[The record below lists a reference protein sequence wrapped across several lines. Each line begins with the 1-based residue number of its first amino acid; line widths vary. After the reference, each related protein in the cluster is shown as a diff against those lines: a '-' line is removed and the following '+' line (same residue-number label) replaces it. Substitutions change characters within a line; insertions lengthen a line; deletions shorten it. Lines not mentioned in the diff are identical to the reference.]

1 MNKIILLARAKLNL
15 SLDIT
20 GLRADGYHL
29 MDMVMQSVS
38 LSDCVALERSDNL
51 SPDDFE
57 YGESDTG
64 YRAAKL
70 FFDTTGIKGGVRVS
84 VEKTIPSQAGMAG
97 GSADAAAVL
106 VGLNRMYRAGLN
118 REQLME
124 MGVKIG
130 ADVPFCLI
138 GGTARVSGI
147 GEKIERLPYFGKGS
161 YLIVK
166 PPFGVST
173 PAAFKTFDSMPDC
186 PRPDQERLI
195 AAMERFDLPEMAAA
209 TGNVLEQAAE
219 LDTIGKIRR
228 ALIEHGAG
236 MSLMTGS
243 GSAVFGLYE
252 RIEDAVHAANLPE
265 IRRLGEIFVCNGCPE
280 GVTIASEN

>member
-1 MNKIILLARAKLNL
+1 MDKIILLAHAKLNL

-20 GLRADGYHL
+20 GLREDGYHL

-38 LSDCVALERSDNL
+38 LSDCVTLEKSDTL

-70 FFDTTGIKGGVRVS
+70 FFDTTGIKGGVKVS
-84 VEKTIPSQAGMAG
+84 IEKTIPSQAGMAG

-106 VGLNRMYRAGLN
+106 VGLNRMYRTGLN
-118 REQLME
+118 RNELCA

-130 ADVPFCLI
+130 ADVPFCLV
-138 GGTARVSGI
+138 GGTARVGGI
-147 GEKIERLPYFGKGS
+147 GEKIEPLPFFGQGH

-173 PAAFKTFDSMPDC
+173 PAAFKAFDSMPDC
-186 PRPDQERLI
+186 PSPDQKRLI
-195 AAMERFDLPEMAAA
+195 AAMERFDIAEMAAA
-209 TGNVLEQAAE
+209 TENVLERAAV
-219 LDTIGKIRR
+219 LDTIGQIRR

-252 RIEDAVHAANLPE
+252 RIEDAVKAANMPE
-265 IRRLGEIFVCNGCPE
+265 IRKLGEIFVCSPAPE
-280 GVTIASEN
+280 GVTVAMEN